1 MNAAAQPPKARISV
15 RSLTMAYGSFVVMR
29 DLEFDIQERDIFII
43 MGGSGCGKSTLLLR
57 HLIGLLEPAR
67 GEVFYDGENF
77 TRAGEAERERLTR
90 RFGVMY
96 QSGALWSSL
105 TIAENVALPLE
116 EFTTLPARTVRDI
129 VSYKLSL
136 VGLAGFEDFYPS
148 QVSGGMNKRAGIARA
163 MALDPD
169 ILFLDEPSAG
179 LDPLSA
185 RRLDDLI
192 LRLRDSLGSTFVIV
206 THELASIFAIG
217 SNSIFLDTDTRTHGS
232 HRPALFLERSRRE
245 CHRAPLPEPRG
256 GGRGRPDGSQAVI
269 RVSIPRTP
277 PPTTQGPLMSR
288 KASPTLIG
296 VFTAARCC
304 SSPRPAS
311 CCSAR
316 GSSCSAPTASSCIS
330 KKAPWAC
337 WSARTCASAACASAA
352 WRTSACSWTTKTIA
366 RSSPSSSSWRKRI

>member
-1 MNAAAQPPKARISV
+1 MSAPPAAKISV
-15 RSLTMAYGSFVVMR
+15 RDLTLAYGSFVVMK
-29 DLEFDIQERDIFII
+29 DLEFDVQEKDIFII
-43 MGGSGCGKSTLLLR
+43 MGGSGCGKSTLLR
-57 HLIGLLEPAR
+57 HLIGLREPAR
-67 GEVFYDGENF
+67 GEVLYDGASF
-77 TRAGEAERERLTR
+77 TAAGPAERERFTR

-105 TIAENVALPLE
+105 TLAENIALPLE
-116 EFTTLPARTVRDI
+116 EFTSLPARTIRDI

-217 SNSIFLDTDTRTHGS
+217 SNAVFLDTATRTQGAIGPPCHLRDHS
-232 HRPALFLERSRRE
+232 ESATVRSFLNRGAES
-245 CHRAPLPEPRG
+245 APEPR
-256 GGRGRPDGSQAVI
+256 P
-269 RVSIPRTP
+269 
-277 PPTTQGPLMSR
+277 
-288 KASPTLIG
+288 
-296 VFTAARCC
+296 
-304 SSPRPAS
+304 
-311 CCSAR
+311 
-316 GSSCSAPTASSCIS
+316 
-330 KKAPWAC
+330 
-337 WSARTCASAACASAA
+337 
-352 WRTSACSWTTKTIA
+352 
-366 RSSPSSSSWRKRI
+366 